1 MASSLS
7 ALWAETSRAWTS
19 GRWSAELRGD
29 EIADLAVDGAV
40 VLRSVRAVVRDRD
53 WDTAALTVDEV
64 IEREGGLT
72 IRVHTRELGADLT
85 GQVRVDA
92 AGDTV
97 TVALDLRAA
106 ADFETN
112 RTGLVVLHP
121 ATLAGAAMRIDHTD
135 GSSEASAFPVRIS
148 PHQPAFDIAG
158 LSWEGR
164 GGDVALRFHGDVFE
178 MEDQRNWTDAS
189 FKTYSRPLS
198 LPFPYRLAEGE
209 TVSQAVTVSVTS
221 GPGESARPDRDVVM
235 LGDPVR
241 MPLLAVSASTAPDPA
256 PQLPAIPWAASLVE
270 LDLASPTWRAALDR
284 AAASDRPLDVRFILA
299 DAEPLLIE
307 AAAGELAGLDL
318 ARVTAFW
325 PTGDARLV
333 SDTAAV
339 ALVRA
344 ALRDAGITAFLA
356 GGVRSHFTE
365 LNREQHRLPEGL
377 DGIVFS
383 STPLFHSLS
392 TAQLTE
398 AVAMQRLVA
407 EQTVEIAGGGAVH
420 IGPISLRPHVNDVAT
435 TPPPMSAHGD
445 LRDGYGPALL
455 DAADPRMDAP
465 ELAAWTLASAAA
477 FTAPGVATLAYFE
490 EWGPRGVFRA
500 DGSSRPVTEAIEMLA
515 ALQGR
520 VVATGGTA
528 DGLVWAIRD
537 VEAGEVVVANLDAAD
552 RVVRVGDAAVTVP
565 ALSWR
570 RTAAS

>member
-1 MASSLS
+1 MSSSVS

-72 IRVHTRELGADLT
+72 IRVHTRELGADLS

-97 TVALDLRAA
+97 TIALDLRAA
-106 ADFETN
+106 AGFETN

-135 GSSEASAFPVRIS
+135 GSSEESAFPVRIS

-164 GGDVALRFHGDVFE
+164 AGDVTVRFHGDVFE

-209 TVSQAVTVSVTS
+209 TVSQAVAVSVAS
-221 GPGESARPDRDVVM
+221 GPGESAGPDGDVVM
-235 LGDPVR
+235 LGDPVA
-241 MPLLAVSASTAPDPA
+241 MPLLTVSASTAPDPD
-256 PQLPAIPWAASLVE
+256 PKLPEVPWAATLVE
-270 LDLASPTWRAALDR
+270 LDLASPTWRAALAR
-284 AAASDRPLDVRFILA
+284 AAASGRPLDGRLILA
-299 DAEPLLIE
+299 DAEPLHIE
-307 AAAGELAGLDL
+307 AAAAEIVGFDL

-325 PTGDARLV
+325 STGDARLV
-333 SDTAAV
+333 SDSAAV
-339 ALVRA
+339 SLVRTA
-344 ALRDAGITAFLA
+344 MREAGITAFVT

-398 AVAMQRLVA
+398 AVAMQRIVA
-407 EQTVEIAGGGAVH
+407 EQAGEIAGGRAVH
-420 IGPISLRPHVNDVAT
+420 IGPISLRPHVNNVAT
-435 TPPPMSAHGD
+435 TPPPMSLHTD
-445 LRDGYGPALL
+445 LRDGYGPALI

-465 ELAAWTLASAAA
+465 ELVAWTLASAAA
-477 FTAPGVATLAYFE
+477 FTVPDVATLCFFE
-490 EWGPRGVFRA
+490 EWGPRGVFRS
-500 DGSSRPVTEAIEMLA
+500 DGSARPVTEAVEVLA
-515 ALQGR
+515 ALQGGS
-520 VVATGGTA
+520 VATGGTA
-528 DGLVWAIRD
+528 DGLVWAIVD
-537 VEAGEVVVANLDAAD
+537 LAAGEAIVANLDAVERA
-552 RVVRVGDAAVTVP
+552 VRVGEAAVTVP
-565 ALSWR
+565 SLSWR
-570 RTAAS
+570 RAPAS